1 MQNHML
7 NLEISGAT
15 KKKKETLFNKSGPN
29 FLRGSFSSRENT
41 PIQLRRERQ
50 SEHLIF
56 HQGHP
61 FISKLFS
68 SELLKGTLMQI

>member
-15 KKKKETLFNKSGPN
+15 KKKETLFNKSGPN

-56 HQGHP
+56 HQGRP

-68 SELLKGTLMQI
+68 SELLKGTIM